1 MVIIIIGVLLSTAS
15 ALNATLLGSSRL
27 TYMMAKD
34 KILPKTL
41 SKISKNKVP
50 YNSIII
56 IGLLSTILAIL
67 TGGALAIAGVAGLVF
82 AQIFLIINFVN
93 FKARKQ
99 TNSKKIYPLIGMM
112 FNICFFLILIIY
124 SIINIKQEIVSLIS
138 FLLIEGITLFFVF
151 HINHKNNCK
160 NV

>member
-1 MVIIIIGVLLSTAS
+1 
-15 ALNATLLGSSRL
+15 
-27 TYMMAKD
+27 MMAKD

-56 IGLLSTILAIL
+56 IGLLITILAIL